1 MAFSK
6 VPIGISAL
14 LSALSAFL
22 IGISIGILPSVYRH
36 FSDRANFRYLGTD
49 SESEYSV
56 TVNIIS

>member
-22 IGISIGILPSVYRH
+22 IGISIGILPSAHRH
-36 FSDRANFRYLGTD
+36 FSDRARAGT
-49 SESEYSV
+49 SV
-56 TVNIIS
+56 FSVLDILFFL